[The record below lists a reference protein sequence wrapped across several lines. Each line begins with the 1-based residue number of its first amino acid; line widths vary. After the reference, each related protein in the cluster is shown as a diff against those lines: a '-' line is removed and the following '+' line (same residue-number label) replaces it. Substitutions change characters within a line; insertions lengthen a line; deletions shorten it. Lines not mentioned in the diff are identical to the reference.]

1 MSATVDQPDRSQNVT
16 TVKGLSQAVISL
28 NREFRAVLV
37 NEEVAGIGRAVAQI
51 VRGDGW
57 HEAKASAVL
66 AMAIVGWLGADVVA
80 PLGFF
85 ANGTG
90 PVEIVA
96 KVGNYYLTGH
106 GIETEDDLTRNACE
120 RHRARFSQSRLEEMD
135 LANPNTRF
143 TMGSPLAQR
152 AADRLVVVLSEEI
165 DAEIARVV
173 LGAM

>member
-66 AMAIVGWLGADVVA
+66 ATAIVGWLGADVVD

-90 PVEIVA
+90 PVEVVA

-120 RHRARFSQSRLEEMD
+120 RHRARFSQSRLDEMD

-152 AADRLVVVLSEEI
+152 AADRLAVVLSEEI